1 MRDQAVDLL
10 LLLVGIVMVPRVEL
24 LLLRVVMI
32 AMRLLL
38 LLKEHLLLLR
48 AGR

>member
-1 MRDQAVDLL
+1 MRDQAIAL

-24 LLLRVVMI
+24 LLLLLLVMI

-38 LLKEHLLLLR
+38 LKEGLLLLHT
-48 AGR
+48 G